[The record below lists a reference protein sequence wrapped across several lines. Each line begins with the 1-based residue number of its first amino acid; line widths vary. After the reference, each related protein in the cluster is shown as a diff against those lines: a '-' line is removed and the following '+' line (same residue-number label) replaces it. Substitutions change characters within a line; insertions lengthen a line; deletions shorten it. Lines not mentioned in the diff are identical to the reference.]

1 MLKSG
6 KLSWRLS
13 RRSARTGE
21 AAAPGNAAARFG
33 AQSVVAL
40 GGAYFLF
47 LAARASDG
55 WLLEHVVLPNW
66 YLPPTTLVG
75 FQVVRAATA
84 ALGFLMLGLL
94 APRVG
99 RWAGT
104 LGPKKLGALCLQTGV
119 ASLLA
124 LVASE
129 AVVRSW
135 DGHQPLWR
143 KGKLEFRIG
152 QPDERLGWT
161 PIPSR
166 STVARSGTGKPVHY
180 RIDAWGYRAA
190 NEQST
195 PDPSLPTLIVTGES
209 IAFGH
214 GLEYEETFAAVL
226 GQRLGLQVANAAV
239 AGYGSD
245 QAYLRMVDA
254 LSRFQRPVAVLTVFM
269 PLQLRRCLQDYR
281 PRLVLRGDQLAWER
295 PVVGLWSRWRL
306 RDLWVNEL
314 PYLSDRALSRAMAT
328 NAAIVRATGAAA
340 RARRA
345 EPLFLI
351 PSFGPPRALGEHA
364 EARMV
369 RELFERQSEPYLL
382 VDIERSHIMPEDWHP
397 DAAAARQIAAT
408 VADVLRPRLA
418 R

>member
-1 MLKSG
+1 VVG
-6 KLSWRLS
+6 VYGTRLS
-13 RRSARTGE
+13 LPTISPT
-21 AAAPGNAAARFG
+21 APPHNRVARFG
-33 AQSVVAL
+33 AQWVVAL

-47 LAARASDG
+47 LAARASDE
-55 WLLEHVVLPNW
+55 WLLAHVILPNW

-75 FQVVRAATA
+75 FHVARAATA
-84 ALGFLMLGLL
+84 ALGLLVLLVL
-94 APRVG
+94 APRVEH
-99 RWAGT
+99 WAGT
-104 LGPKKLGALCLQTGV
+104 QGWKRIGVICLQAVV

-124 LVASE
+124 VVTSE

-135 DGHQPLWR
+135 DGRQPLWR
-143 KGKLEFRIG
+143 KNKLEFRIG
-152 QPDERLGWT
+152 QPDERLGWI
-161 PIPSR
+161 PVPSR
-166 STVARSGTGKPVHY
+166 SVIAKSGRGEPVHY

-190 NEQST
+190 SEQSA

-214 GLEYEETFAAVL
+214 GLEYEESFAAVL

-254 LSRFQRPVAVLTVFM
+254 LSRFQRPMAVLTVFI
-269 PLQLRRCLQDYR
+269 PLQLRRSLQDYR
-281 PRLVLRGDQLAWER
+281 PRLVLRGDQLAWEP
-295 PVVGLWSRWRL
+295 PVVGFWSRWRL

-314 PYLSDRALSRAMAT
+314 PYLSDRGLSVAMAT

-340 RARRA
+340 RAKGA
-345 EPLFLI
+345 ESLFLI

-364 EARMV
+364 EAPIV
-369 RELFERQSEPYLL
+369 RELFERQGEPYLL
-382 VDIERSHIMPEDWHP
+382 FDIERSHIMPEDWHP

-408 VADVLRPRLA
+408 VEDALRPRLA

>member
-6 KLSWRLS
+6 KLQWRLS
-13 RRSARTGE
+13 RRFATGE
-21 AAAPGNAAARFG
+21 AAAPGNPAARFG

-47 LAARASDG
+47 LAARAGDG

-75 FQVVRAATA
+75 FRIARAATA

-94 APRVG
+94 APKVG

-104 LGPKKLGALCLQTGV
+104 QGPRKLAVLCLQTGV

-124 LVASE
+124 VLASE

-161 PIPSR
+161 PIPSG
-166 STVARSGTGKPVHY
+166 STVARSGSGKPVHY

-190 NEQST
+190 SEQST

-226 GQRLGLQVANAAV
+226 GQRLSLQVANAAV

-245 QAYLRMVDA
+245 QAYLRAVDA
-254 LSRFQRPVAVLTVFM
+254 LSRFQRPVAVLTVFI
-269 PLQLRRCLQDYR
+269 PLQLRRSLQDYR
-281 PRLVLRGDQLAWER
+281 PRLVLRGDQLDWQPAAN
-295 PVVGLWSRWRL
+295 GFLSRWRL
-306 RDLWVNEL
+306 RDLLVNEL

-328 NAAIVRATGAAA
+328 NAAIVRETGAAA
-340 RARRA
+340 RARGA
-345 EPLFLI
+345 EPLFII
-351 PSFGPPRALGEHA
+351 PSFGPPRTLGEHA
-364 EARMV
+364 EGRIV

-382 VDIERSHIMPEDWHP
+382 IDIDRSHIMPEDWHP
-397 DAAAARQIAAT
+397 DAAAARQIAST
-408 VADVLRPRLA
+408 VADALRPRLA